1 MKILQLSNKM
11 PYPPKDGGCL
21 GIHNFSMGLVN
32 AGHSLKIIAINTP
45 KHFTNTKFL
54 PSDYLE
60 KTNIEGVFVNTD
72 VKIFSAFLNLF
83 SSKSYNVERFY
94 SQQVE
99 QKLIETLS
107 KNKYDI
113 IQLESIFMC
122 PYIDTIRSYSDAKI
136 ILRAHN
142 VEHIIWERLS
152 ENTTSVFKKKYLNLL
167 AKRLKNYEI
176 NQFNNVDGIT
186 TVSLEDLE
194 IIQKLGCKK
203 PIQHITFAIDI
214 EHLKPETEKP
224 EDMSLFHL
232 GAMDWMPNEEG
243 IKWFIENV
251 WNKLQQNNSSI
262 KLYIAG
268 RNMPKWLLDIDKK
281 NIFVPG
287 EVDDAVKF
295 MQSKSI
301 MIVPLISGGGIRVKI
316 IEGMALGKTIIATSV
331 AAEGIA
337 YENKKNIFIANTPNE
352 FINAIENLISNKSLL
367 QKTGEN
373 ARYLAEEMYDIKK
386 IIIRLTQFYKQ
397 ILTL

>member
-1 MKILQLSNKM
+1 
-11 PYPPKDGGCL
+11 
-21 GIHNFSMGLVN
+21 
-32 AGHSLKIIAINTP
+32 
-45 KHFTNTKFL
+45 
-54 PSDYLE
+54 
-60 KTNIEGVFVNTD
+60 
-72 VKIFSAFLNLF
+72 
-83 SSKSYNVERFY
+83 
-94 SQQVE
+94 
-99 QKLIETLS
+99 TLS